1 VIDATQVEREIE
13 GARVF
18 MYAHEA
24 CYKLWQEE
32 SVARRGSA
40 EKRE

>member
-13 GARVF
+13 GAGVF

-24 CYKLWQEE
+24 CYKLWRDE

-40 EKRE
+40 EKSE